1 MTTHEIT
8 AVSLAPKNISS
19 NALKVVRRLSNHG
32 YQAYLVGGSVRDLML
47 GLNPKDF
54 DVATNARPEQVR
66 ELFRNSRSIGKRF
79 KIVHVRFERDIV
91 EVATF
96 RAGKVNPARE
106 NEKGQGGENHNHE
119 IRQSKSGLLIVDNVY
134 GTIEE
139 DVLRRDFTVNALY
152 YDTFKGDLIDLV
164 EGRRDLKNH
173 TLRLIGDPESRY
185 REDPVRMLR
194 AVRFKTVLDFKIEDL
209 SAQPIYKLGFLLQD
223 ISSAR
228 LFEELLKLLMTGCAA
243 RIYEQLKHFQL
254 FGWLF
259 PDSQRTMAH
268 YPGDKLI
275 KAALESTDRRL
286 REGLPVTPAFIYAA
300 LLWYP
305 FVNEKKRLEKEGT
318 SHIEA
323 INGASNNVL
332 AKQQLFTSIPRRFSV
347 PMRDIWH
354 LQFRLTN
361 RKGRKA
367 EAILRHKRFRAAYDF
382 LLLREQAGEN
392 LNNLGEWWSV
402 YQNKNEA
409 ERFAM
414 QKKVNSAS
422 RDVKRT

>member
-8 AVSLAPKNISS
+8 EASLAPENISL
-19 NALKVVRRLSNHG
+19 NALKVVRRLNGQG

-47 GLNPKDF
+47 GHRPKDF
-54 DVATNARPEQVR
+54 DVATNARPDQVR

-79 KIVHVRFERDIV
+79 KIVHVRFDRDII

-96 RAGKVNPARE
+96 RAGRANSVVE
-106 NEKGQGGENHNHE
+106 NEKGEGNESHTHE
-119 IRQSKSGLLIVDNVY
+119 IQQSESGMLIVDNVY

-139 DVLRRDFTVNALY
+139 DVFRRDFTINALY
-152 YDTFKGDLIDLV
+152 YDTFSNALIDLV
-164 EGRRDLKNH
+164 DGKRDLKSH

-194 AVRFKTVLDFKIEDL
+194 AVRFKALLDFKIEDL
-209 SAQPIYKLGFLLQD
+209 SAQPIHKLGYLLQD

-243 RIYEQLKHFQL
+243 QIYEQLKHFEL

-268 YPGDKLI
+268 YPADELI
-275 KAALESTDRRL
+275 KAVLESTDRRVS
-286 REGLPVTPAFIYAA
+286 EGLPVTPAFIYAA

-305 FVNEKKRLEKEGT
+305 FVNEKKRLEKEGS

-323 INGASNNVL
+323 NNEASNNVL

-347 PMRDIWH
+347 PMRDIWY
-354 LQFRLTN
+354 LQFRLSN
-361 RKGRKA
+361 RFGKKA
-367 EAILRHKRFRAAYDF
+367 EAILKHKRFRAAYDF
-382 LLLREQAGEN
+382 LLLREQAGEK
-392 LNNLGEWWSV
+392 LNNLGEWWTL
-402 YQNKNEA
+402 YQNKDEA
-409 ERFAM
+409 ERLAM
-414 QKKVNSAS
+414 GKKG
-422 RDVKRT
+422 KRRKHRSKP

>member
-1 MTTHEIT
+1 MTTHEIS

-79 KIVHVRFERDIV
+79 KIVHVRFERDII

-96 RAGKVNPARE
+96 RAGKVNPAKE
-106 NEKGQGGENHNHE
+106 NEKGQGSENHNHE
-119 IRQSKSGLLIVDNVY
+119 IRQSESGMLIVDNVY

-152 YDTFKGDLIDLV
+152 YDTIKGDLIDLV

-194 AVRFKTVLDFKIEDL
+194 AVRFKTLLDFKIEDL

-259 PDSQRTMAH
+259 PDSQRAMAH
-268 YPGDKLI
+268 YPGDELI

-305 FVNEKKRLEKEGT
+305 FINEKKRLEKEGA

-323 INGASNNVL
+323 INEASNNVL

-354 LQFRLTN
+354 LQFRLTKRN
-361 RKGRKA
+361 GRKA

-414 QKKVNSAS
+414 QKKGKQ
-422 RDVKRT
+422 RKQRCKKT